1 MSASRTKKERQN
13 DFGAGLSQKQKREQ
27 AEARKSRRN
36 TIVYT
41 IIGIIAAILVAAL
54 LVWDSGVI
62 QKSMTAVTIGDRKY
76 TAVDVDYY
84 YYSSYSTYANYASTY
99 GLDTSKP
106 LDEQEVYDGY
116 TWDQMLKDSALKML
130 ANVSVL
136 YQEAQANGYELSQDG
151 QDQVEIAVNN
161 VASYASVYNIDED
174 YYLQRAYGKYM
185 NAKEYER
192 IYTEYQTAQ
201 EYAQYKGT
209 SFDVNEDEIQ
219 SYYNEHSNAL
229 DTIDYNCYL
238 VRFDRTTTDSEGTKV
253 DLDDATIEANRTEA
267 EAHAQE
273 ILDALVA
280 GDKDKA
286 AELAETYGAT
296 DDSNLAGIENSGYAD
311 WMSDVSHQA
320 GSYGLDENI
329 SASDNE
335 TLLGYFAIYVNDRY
349 LDDYNGVN
357 VRVIRDAGTAGDD
370 GTYDMSNPLSDQEAI
385 LQKYESGDKT
395 AEAFGAL
402 ADEYSQDSSTYEGGL
417 RENVSKKAY
426 NAEITAWLFDDA
438 RVEGDV
444 KGFTDEDTHNCYTFY
459 YVGRSDTPYW
469 KTVCISNV
477 QNDKYGD
484 WLDEVTAN
492 YPTENGTA
500 MRFVG

>member
-1 MSASRTKKERQN
+1 M
-13 DFGAGLSQKQKREQ
+13 
-27 AEARKSRRN
+27 
-36 TIVYT
+36 
-41 IIGIIAAILVAAL
+41 
-54 LVWDSGVI
+54 I

-238 VRFDRTTTDSEGTKV
+238 VSFDRTTTDSEGNKV

-286 AELAETYGAT
+286 AELTESGETGMLRRVEIGWA
-296 DDSNLAGIENSGYAD
+296 ARVRRG
-311 WMSDVSHQA
+311 QA
-320 GSYGLDENI
+320 GKTVLE
-329 SASDNE
+329 
-335 TLLGYFAIYVNDRY
+335 
-349 LDDYNGVN
+349 
-357 VRVIRDAGTAGDD
+357 GTG
-370 GTYDMSNPLSDQEAI
+370 GQI
-385 LQKYESGDKT
+385 
-395 AEAFGAL
+395 L
-402 ADEYSQDSSTYEGGL
+402 ADG
-417 RENVSKKAY
+417 V
-426 NAEITAWLFDDA
+426 A
-438 RVEGDV
+438 RLYA
-444 KGFTDEDTHNCYTFY
+444 C
-459 YVGRSDTPYW
+459 
-469 KTVCISNV
+469 
-477 QNDKYGD
+477 
-484 WLDEVTAN
+484 L
-492 YPTENGTA
+492 TEC
-500 MRFVG
+500 RFVGPLGLAAYAELSSMAASLMLGEWFD

>member
-1 MSASRTKKERQN
+1 MN
-13 DFGAGLSQKQKREQ
+13 DA
-27 AEARKSRRN
+27 
-36 TIVYT
+36 
-41 IIGIIAAILVAAL
+41 
-54 LVWDSGVI
+54 
-62 QKSMTAVTIGDRKY
+62 
-76 TAVDVDYY
+76 
-84 YYSSYSTYANYASTY
+84 
-99 GLDTSKP
+99 
-106 LDEQEVYDGY
+106 
-116 TWDQMLKDSALKML
+116 
-130 ANVSVL
+130 
-136 YQEAQANGYELSQDG
+136 
-151 QDQVEIAVNN
+151 
-161 VASYASVYNIDED
+161 
-174 YYLQRAYGKYM
+174 
-185 NAKEYER
+185 
-192 IYTEYQTAQ
+192 
-201 EYAQYKGT
+201 
-209 SFDVNEDEIQ
+209 
-219 SYYNEHSNAL
+219 
-229 DTIDYNCYL
+229 
-238 VRFDRTTTDSEGTKV
+238 
-253 DLDDATIEANRTEA
+253 
-267 EAHAQE
+267 
-273 ILDALVA
+273 
-280 GDKDKA
+280 
-286 AELAETYGAT
+286 
-296 DDSNLAGIENSGYAD
+296 
-311 WMSDVSHQA
+311 SHQT

-385 LQKYESGDKT
+385 LQKYEDGDKT

-402 ADEYSQDSSTYEGGL
+402 ADDYSQDSSTYTGGL